1 MPASLTI
8 VVTLDPDITTD
19 ALTASAA
26 NRVHTQGHLC
36 PTGLVNH
43 FPAHRRLTRRLVHRL
58 HGHAAGGPI
67 RLLDLHLMRRR
78 AAEYA
83 AWQWQQWRSVVSG
96 TRDAQPWWV
105 FLDRHRADPAAW
117 PISRA
122 QQAYLAQPRV
132 LAMTAYHAAYRQH
145 PVPTARLES
154 LQAGLSSHC
163 TAAALAAVPGDAT
176 ATATGVWLTTRS
188 GRLSDQLAYLHAAN
202 NYIDQLPPRTPLVAI
217 AAHPTG

>member
-1 MPASLTI
+1 MSASLTI
-8 VVTLDPDITTD
+8 VVTVDPDITTD
-19 ALTASAA
+19 ALTDSAA
-26 NRVHTQGHLC
+26 DRVHTQGHLR
-36 PTGLVNH
+36 PTGPVGR
-43 FPAHRRLTRRLVHRL
+43 FPARRRLTRKLVHRSR
-58 HGHAAGGPI
+58 GHAAGGPI
-67 RLLDLHLMRRR
+67 RLLDLRLMRSR

-83 AWQWQQWRSVVSG
+83 AWQRQQWHATVSG

-132 LAMTAYHAAYRQH
+132 LAMTAYNAAYRQH
-145 PVPTARLES
+145 PIPATGLES
-154 LQAGLSSHC
+154 LQAGLSTYC

-176 ATATGVWLTTRS
+176 ATATGMWLTTRS
-188 GRLSDQLAYLHAAN
+188 GRLSDRLANLHAAN
-202 NYIDQLPPRTPLVAI
+202 DYIDQLPSRTPLVAI

>member
-1 MPASLTI
+1 MAASLI
-8 VVTLDPDITTD
+8 VVVTLDPGITAD
-19 ALTASAA
+19 ALADSAE
-26 NRVHTQGHLC
+26 NRVHAQGHLR

-43 FPAHRRLTRRLVHRL
+43 FPARRRLARKLVHRS
-58 HGHAAGGPI
+58 HGHTAGGPI
-67 RLLDLHLMRRR
+67 RLLNLHLMRSR

-105 FLDRHRADPAAW
+105 FLDRHRADPTAW

-132 LAMTAYHAAYRQH
+132 LAMTAYNAAYRQH
-145 PVPTARLES
+145 PIPTTGLES
-154 LQAGLSSHC
+154 LQAGFNTHR

-176 ATATGVWLTTRS
+176 ATATGMWLTTHS

-202 NYIDQLPPRTPLVAI
+202 DYIDQLPPRTPLVAI
-217 AAHPTG
+217 AADPNG